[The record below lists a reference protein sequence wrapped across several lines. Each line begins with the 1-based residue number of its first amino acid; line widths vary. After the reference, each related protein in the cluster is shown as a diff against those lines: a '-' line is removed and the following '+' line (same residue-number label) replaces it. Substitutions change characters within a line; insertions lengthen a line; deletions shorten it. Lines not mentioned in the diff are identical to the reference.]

1 LDLMKYAME
10 FSDYHVVESLGDE
23 GEKEFLSDDGE
34 MNVASTS
41 NPSP

>member
-1 LDLMKYAME
+1 MKYAME

-23 GEKEFLSDDGE
+23 AEKDGK